1 MFKRSL
7 VIPTHAFLKQV
18 DSRWLTLKPALE
30 MIIEQW
36 PGLIQYFLT
45 DLPAVQKSIS
55 SNTLYKKTV

>member
-45 DLPAVQKSIS
+45 DLPAVQ
-55 SNTLYKKTV
+55 